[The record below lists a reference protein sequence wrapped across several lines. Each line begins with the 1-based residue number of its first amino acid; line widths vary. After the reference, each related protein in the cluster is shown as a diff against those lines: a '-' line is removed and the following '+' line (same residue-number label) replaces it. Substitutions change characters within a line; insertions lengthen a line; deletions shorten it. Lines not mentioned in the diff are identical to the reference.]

1 MSSDVPTR
9 RCLTA
14 VAVYP
19 PPSGRGI
26 LEAQQSLP
34 PSLPR
39 PPWLTCRRS
48 FKVGSRA
55 STRWSVNWGAG
66 AWPRSSWPKTSS
78 TSARSRSRYSCPN
91 WPHSLGPDRFHREI
105 EIAARLQH
113 PHILTIHDSGE
124 TAGQLWFTMP
134 YVEGESLRDR
144 LRRERQLAV
153 EDAVRITREAAQAL
167 QYAHEHG
174 VVHRDIKPENILLTK
189 DGSTLVADFGIAR
202 ALGGGDEQLTQTG
215 MAVGT
220 PAYMSPEQSSGE
232 RQLDARTDIYSLGA
246 VLYEMLTGETPYTG
260 ATAQAII
267 AKRFTEPVPSARR
280 VRPSVPEAVDQAIQ
294 RALAMVPADR
304 FATAAQFAQ
313 ALTPSVTT
321 PTATP
326 TIVPP
331 VAPQL
336 PTPSPSPSPAHGM
349 RRRFPV
355 GLTTLGVGFVL
366 GLGVLFAWRRA
377 HRAGEGVGPKHLAV
391 LPFENLGDSAD
402 AYFADGMTDEL
413 RGKLAAVPG
422 LEVVAGRSSNEY
434 RQTTK
439 SLPEI
444 AGDLGVEYVL
454 VGKIRWEKGQGT
466 SRVRVS
472 PELIRVAPGA
482 APSTK
487 WAQPFDAAL
496 TDVFQVQADI
506 AGRVA
511 QALNVAL
518 GPGVPQ
524 ALAARPMTSPEA
536 YDDYLRANEYF
547 DHQNRAD
554 NAIAV
559 DLYQRAIA
567 LDSGFALTWAKLAR
581 AHALAYWLRWDPS
594 SKRLVLA
601 QHAAE
606 RALALQPDLPEAHL
620 AMGLYHYWGHR
631 DYDRA
636 LAEFAITG
644 RSQPNNADLAEAIGL
659 VQRRQGKW
667 QDALASL
674 KRSAEL
680 DPLSYTNLSDLG
692 QTYFLIR
699 DYPQAERVLDRAIA
713 LAPDLPTAY
722 GEKMLLYENWEG
734 HLDKARAVMRE
745 ALSHMEFG
753 KFMAEAPWVAVMFAA
768 DSAYRAELAA
778 LSPAAFGDNIAGY
791 YWVKARAYSWRG
803 DAGQARAYYDSA
815 AVAARAEL
823 RERPDAYLTHGT
835 LGLAEAYLGHR
846 AQAIQEGR
854 RAVELLPPSKDALD
868 ATSAELQL
876 AQIYTVVGEPDA
888 AIEQLHAALAV
899 PSDVSAAGLK
909 ADPTWAPLRSNPRF
923 EQLVAGK

>member
-1 MSSDVPTR
+1 
-9 RCLTA
+9 
-14 VAVYP
+14 VADLQAQLQSGLAGQYTLEREL
-19 PPSGRGI
+19 GRGGMATVF
-26 LEAQQSLP
+26 LAQDLKHKRPVALKVLLP
-34 PSLPR
+34 EL
-39 PPWLTCRRS
+39 
-48 FKVGSRA
+48 A
-55 STRWSVNWGAG
+55 
-66 AWPRSSWPKTSS
+66 
-78 TSARSRSRYSCPN
+78 
-91 WPHSLGPDRFHREI
+91 HSLGPDRFHREI

-113 PHILTIHDSGE
+113 PHILTVFDSGE
-124 TAGQLWFTMP
+124 TAGQLWFSMP
-134 YVEGESLRDR
+134 YVEGESLRAR
-144 LRRERQLAV
+144 LTRESQLPV
-153 EDAVRITREAAQAL
+153 EDALRIAREAAQAL

-174 VVHRDIKPENILLTK
+174 VIHRDIKPENLLLTR
-189 DGSTLVADFGIAR
+189 DGNTLVADFGIAR
-202 ALGGGDEQLTQTG
+202 AFGGGRKQLTETG

-220 PAYMSPEQSSGE
+220 PAYMSPEQAAGE
-232 RQLDARTDIYSLGA
+232 RTLDARTDVYSLA
-246 VLYEMLTGETPYTG
+246 VVLYEMLAGEPPYTG
-260 ATAQAII
+260 ANAQVIL
-267 AKRFTEPVPSARR
+267 ARR
-280 VRPSVPEAVDQAIQ
+280 FSEAPRPLRTVRETIPDPIDQAVQ
-294 RALAMVPADR
+294 KALAKAPADR
-304 FATAAQFAQ
+304 FTTAAQFAQ

-336 PTPSPSPSPAHGM
+336 PAPSPIPPLSRGG
-349 RRRFPV
+349 RRRIPV
-355 GLTTLGVGFVL
+355 GLATLVIGFVL
-366 GLGVLFAWRRA
+366 GLGVLFAWRHS
-377 HRAGEGVGPKHLAV
+377 HRGGEVAGPKHLAV

-413 RGKLAAVPG
+413 RGKLATVPG

-444 AGDLGVEYVL
+444 ARDLGVEYVL
-454 VGKIRWEKGQGT
+454 VGKIRWEKGQGA

-482 APSTK
+482 APTTK

-524 ALAARPMTSPEA
+524 ALTARPTTSPEA

-547 DHQNRAD
+547 NHQNRAD

-581 AHALAYWLRWDPS
+581 AHAEAYWLGWDS
-594 SKRLVLA
+594 SPKRLVLA

-620 AMGLYHYWGHR
+620 AMGFYHYWGHR

-636 LAEFAITG
+636 LAEFAITE
-644 RSQPNNADLAEAIGL
+644 RSQPNNADVVAAVGFI
-659 VQRRQGKW
+659 QRRQGKW

-680 DPLSYTNLSDLG
+680 DPLSYSNLFALG
-692 QTYFLIR
+692 QTHFLIR
-699 DYPQAERVLDRAIA
+699 NYPQAERVLDRAIA

-753 KFMAEAPWVAVMFAA
+753 KFMPEARWVAVMVAA
-768 DSAYRAELAA
+768 DSADRAELAA

-803 DAGQARAYYDSA
+803 NAGQARAYYDSL
-815 AVAARAEL
+815 AVAARAAL

-835 LGLAEAYLGHR
+835 LGLAEAYLGNR

-854 RAVELLPPSKDALD
+854 RAVELLPLSKDALD

-909 ADPTWAPLRSNPRF
+909 ADPTWAPLRGNPRF
-923 EQLVAGK
+923 ERLVAGK